1 MLKIGLTGG
10 IGSGKSTAS
19 KYLAELNAYIYDADI
34 EAKYILFNNDKVQS
48 DLKEEFGSDI
58 LNSDGEID
66 KNKLARVA
74 FQDEDHQIVLN
85 SIIHP
90 HIFSD
95 IDNRFEKTSKSK
107 KYKIFIV
114 DAALI
119 FEAGIAQHFDTI
131 ILIASSVKYRI
142 ERALQR
148 GNLTR
153 DDILRRMDLQ
163 WTDEDK
169 AGMANHTIYNNG
181 TVKELEE
188 KIKTLYKDLV

>member
-1 MLKIGLTGG
+1 M
-10 IGSGKSTAS
+10 
-19 KYLAELNAYIYDADI
+19 
-34 EAKYILFNNDKVQS
+34 
-48 DLKEEFGSDI
+48 
-58 LNSDGEID
+58 
-66 KNKLARVA
+66 
-74 FQDEDHQIVLN
+74 
-85 SIIHP
+85 
-90 HIFSD
+90 
-95 IDNRFEKTSKSK
+95 
-107 KYKIFIV
+107 
-114 DAALI
+114 I

>member
-19 KYLAELNAYIYDADI
+19 KYLAELSAYIYDADT
-34 EAKYILFNNDKVQS
+34 EAKSILFSNDKVQS

-58 LNSDGEID
+58 LNPEDEID
-66 KNKLARVA
+66 NKKLAQVA
-74 FQDEDHQIVLN
+74 FQDEDHQIALN
-85 SIIHP
+85 AIIHP
-90 HIFSD
+90 HIFND
-95 IDNRFEKTSKSK
+95 IDNQFEKISKSK
-107 KYKIFIV
+107 KYTSFIV
-114 DAALI
+114 DGALI
-119 FEAGIAQHFDTI
+119 FEAGIAQHFDSV
-131 ILIASSVKYRI
+131 ILIASSVKYRM

-169 AGMANHTIYNNG
+169 ADMADHTIYNNG
-181 TVKELEE
+181 TVKELED
-188 KIKTLYKDLV
+188 KIKELYKELA